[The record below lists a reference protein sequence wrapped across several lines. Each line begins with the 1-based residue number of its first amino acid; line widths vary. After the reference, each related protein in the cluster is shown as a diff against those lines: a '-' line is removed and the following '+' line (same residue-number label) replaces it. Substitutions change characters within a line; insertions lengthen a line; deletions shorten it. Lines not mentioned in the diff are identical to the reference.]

1 MRIPLVHSYFRK
13 KSLYSYRNM
22 VSRFS
27 KGSVRQRC
35 TLPDTQPLGS
45 NRPNGIK
52 MRPGMSLSEDYAAME
67 DLHPI
72 DIVETLAEHHA
83 WEFDRVTDDQIAMAV
98 EGQWRT
104 YSLTLAWSA
113 QDETLRLICTFE
125 MEPPEDKLP
134 ALFDVLNRCNDM
146 VWTGAFTW
154 WAEQKL
160 MVWRYGLVLS
170 GGQMAGPEQI
180 DRLIAAAVMASE
192 RFYPAFQLVSWGD
205 QSPAE
210 AMKVAIAEA
219 YGRA

>member
-1 MRIPLVHSYFRK
+1 
-13 KSLYSYRNM
+13 
-22 VSRFS
+22 
-27 KGSVRQRC
+27 
-35 TLPDTQPLGS
+35 
-45 NRPNGIK
+45 
-52 MRPGMSLSEDYAAME
+52 MSLSEDFASI
-67 DLHPI
+67 DDIHPI

-104 YSLTLAWSA
+104 YSLTLAWSP

-125 MEPPEDKLP
+125 MEPPPDKIAGLY
-134 ALFDVLNRCNDM
+134 DVLNRCNDM

-160 MVWRYGLVLS
+160 MVWRYGLCLA
-170 GGQMAGPEQI
+170 GGQIAGPEQI
-180 DRLIAAAVMASE
+180 DRLISAAVMASE
-192 RFYPAFQLVSWGD
+192 RFYPAFQLVAWAD
-205 QSPAE
+205 HSPAD